1 MRSYEH
7 IVNCNS
13 GTGYPVDKHV
23 STFLRRRDGESP
35 MLGCMQMNAT
45 KCLANATAIGGWPS
59 MPEMEKLLDASEVS
73 QYLNVSKRK
82 FEQLLSQGDG
92 PRHFLIGRQRR
103 WRHGEINEWIDQQ
116 LKESMPC
123 TGKQTQEET

>member
-1 MRSYEH
+1 
-7 IVNCNS
+7 
-13 GTGYPVDKHV
+13 
-23 STFLRRRDGESP
+23 
-35 MLGCMQMNAT
+35 
-45 KCLANATAIGGWPS
+45 

-73 QYLNVSKRK
+73 QYLNVSKRT

-103 WRHGEINEWIDQQ
+103 WRPNEINEWIDQR

-123 TGKQTQEET
+123 TGQQTQEET